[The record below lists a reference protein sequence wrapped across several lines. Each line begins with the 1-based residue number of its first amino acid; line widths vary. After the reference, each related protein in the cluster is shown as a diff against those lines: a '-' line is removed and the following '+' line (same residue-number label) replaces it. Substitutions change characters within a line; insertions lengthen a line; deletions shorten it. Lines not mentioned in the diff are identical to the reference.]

1 MKKYLLYITY
11 KFTFFFLFFCFTL
24 ILIFN
29 WLMIGLQYWFDYLSF
44 FLLVSLHISEYECK
58 MSQVL
63 LGSNHGSYAQRALLF
78 DVFCLSCYF
87 PVKLGYSLVC
97 VEIIL

>member
-1 MKKYLLYITY
+1 
-11 KFTFFFLFFCFTL
+11 
-24 ILIFN
+24 
-29 WLMIGLQYWFDYLSF
+29 MIGLQYWFDYLSF
-44 FLLVSLHISEYECK
+44 FLLVSPHISEYECK

-87 PVKLGYSLVC
+87 PVKLFVYFIYCFPNFG
-97 VEIIL
+97 